1 MNKLI
6 MIMLAVTSPL
16 AIYAM
21 NEEKQATQ
29 TIVNEVPAIINQ
41 DLTYEKHPALPEAF
55 YQKKVASFI
64 SAHGLVRG
72 TEVEKTLLRFISDKY
87 KEINDNKPT
96 QPLIDQLKN
105 KLITVEGPGL
115 LAASGVIAASILK
128 AYALLCHNVMEAA
141 ARKILGVRKSSLP
154 HDTDETW
161 SLTAVSDDQYNNAAR
176 QNYTIESFIIGKLR
190 EESKCHQL
198 YFDTLYPELKHF
210 DVKA

>member
-29 TIVNEVPAIINQ
+29 IGADDAPATINQ

-72 TEVEKTLLRFISDKY
+72 AEVENVLSRFISDKY
-87 KEINDNKPT
+87 KEINDGKPT

-105 KLITVEGPGL
+105 KLIIVEAPGL
-115 LAASGVIAASILK
+115 LAASGVIAAPILR

-141 ARKILGVRKSSLP
+141 ARKILGVRKIEP
-154 HDTDETW
+154 
-161 SLTAVSDDQYNNAAR
+161 AA
-176 QNYTIESFIIGKLR
+176 
-190 EESKCHQL
+190 
-198 YFDTLYPELKHF
+198 
-210 DVKA
+210 